1 MSRLTSV
8 SRLPQ
13 WEYKTLSLHP
23 RELIILEDGVP
34 SVKITAGVSP
44 IVAFHTMAQ
53 DLGEDGWDLVSTDG
67 QKYWVFK
74 RPVVSRRTSSEET
87 TS

>member
-8 SRLPQ
+8 VRQAQ

-23 RELIILEDGVP
+23 RDMIILEDGVP
-34 SVKITAGVSP
+34 SVQITPGVSP

-53 DLGEDGWDLVSTDG
+53 DLGDDGWELVSTDG
-67 QKYWVFK
+67 FKYWVFK
-74 RPVVSRRTSSEET
+74 RSVSSRRTPHDEPEN
-87 TS
+87 